1 MLRMLSAKMLIGLGS
16 MTI

>member
-1 MLRMLSAKMLIGLGS
+1 MLRMLSAEMLIGLGS